1 MKMQHSFPRWAL
13 AGTIIL
19 VIVLALAAWQTN
31 PQQHQMTGD
40 PLQDTIPDKNRNKA
54 TREAGDRDLDKE
66 MRQLEK
72 ASEDMKS
79 KDWEKMQRDI
89 EESIKRIDIE
99 KIQKQTREAVQ
110 RIEFEKVHKQIEESL
125 SRIDFDKIQQQID
138 ESMARASDINNKEIK
153 EQLQKVKQQ
162 VKEVM
167 KKEVLEKQ
175 NWKEDLQ
182 KAHLLNKEQ
191 MEKQMSKL
199 REDMDKVRENIK
211 QEKFNFKKEMQ
222 KAHVELAKA
231 KEEMKGY
238 QEMIYAM
245 EKEGLLNTN
254 EDYTI
259 EYKDGELYV
268 NDKKQS
274 AETTNRYKK
283 YFKKDKITIKKE
295 DGDMHIQHN
304 SDKHLD

>member
-13 AGTIIL
+13 ASTIIL
-19 VIVLALAAWQTN
+19 VVVLALAAWQTN
-31 PQQHQMTGD
+31 PQQHQITGH
-40 PLQDTIPDKNRNKA
+40 PSQDTVPDKNRSKV

-72 ASEDMKS
+72 ASEEMKS
-79 KDWEKMQRDI
+79 KDWEKMQRDV

-99 KIQKQTREAVQ
+99 KIQRQTAEAVQ

-138 ESMARASDINNKEIK
+138 ESMERVSDIDKKEIK
-153 EQLQKVKQQ
+153 EQLKRAKQQ
-162 VKEVM
+162 VKEAM
-167 KKEVLEKQ
+167 EKQ
-175 NWKEDLQ
+175 EWKDNLKKVHQ
-182 KAHLLNKEQ
+182 LNKEEMEEQ
-191 MEKQMSKL
+191 ML
-199 REDMDKVRENIK
+199 RLKKGMEELKENMR
-211 QEKFNFKKEMQ
+211 QEKFNFKKEME
-222 KAHVELAKA
+222 KAHVELTKA

-283 YFKKDKITIKKE
+283 YFKKDKLTIKKE

-304 SDKHLD
+304 TDKHLD

>member
-1 MKMQHSFPRWAL
+1 MQHSFPRWAS

-19 VIVLALAAWQTN
+19 VVVLALVAWQSN
-31 PQQHQMTGD
+31 PQQHQITGN
-40 PLQDTIPDKNRNKA
+40 PTQDTIPDKKRSKA
-54 TREAGDRDLDKE
+54 TREAGDRDFDKE
-66 MRQLEK
+66 LRQLEK
-72 ASEDMKS
+72 AGEEMKA
-79 KDWEKMQRDI
+79 KDWEKMQRDV

-99 KIQKQTREAVQ
+99 KIQQQAAEAVQ
-110 RIEFEKVHKQIEESL
+110 RIDFEKVHKQIEESL

-138 ESMARASDINNKEIK
+138 ESMARLEDIDKEEFK
-153 EQLQKVKQQ
+153 EQLQRAKQQ
-162 VKEVM
+162 VKEAM
-167 KKEVLEKQ
+167 DKQ

-182 KAHLLNKEQ
+182 KVQMLNKDD
-191 MEKQMSKL
+191 MEKQMLKL
-199 REDMDKVRENIK
+199 RKDMEQLKEHMK
-211 QEKFNFKKEMQ
+211 QEKFNFKKEMERAQ
-222 KAHVELAKA
+222 ADMAKA
-231 KEEMKGY
+231 KEELKGY
-238 QEMIYAM
+238 QEMVYAM
-245 EKEGLLNTN
+245 EKDGLLNTR

-268 NDKKQS
+268 NDKKQP